1 MLDLLSDS
9 SDWIVFQLGTFL
21 HYSVLGVDLSVI
33 IVVNVLFVC
42 LSVFWW
48 FVFQV
53 GWLVACLYCGF
64 LFVYFCFVC
73 LYFGSVVL
81 SFSFFLSK

>member
-21 HYSVLGVDLSVI
+21 HYSMLGVDLSVI

-42 LSVFWW
+42 LFVFWW

-53 GWLVACLYCGF
+53 GWLVACLYC
-64 LFVYFCFVC
+64 FCFVC
-73 LYFGSVVL
+73 LYFGSGVL